1 MIRKITFTFVM
12 ILMVSGTLFSQD
24 KQDWKWMHPS
34 TQSNLLRKIKMV
46 DENTW
51 VTAGAN
57 GTYMQTTNSGNN
69 WYFHHFAGE
78 ADANLRTTQNYD
90 MWFFNQNTGIVVGDQ
105 GYIGRT
111 VNGGVSFDT
120 VSAGLIET
128 NKRNWAVWFADA
140 NTGYIASGSQNAFTT
155 KLLKTT
161 NAGLT
166 WAIVFSSNTNYAV
179 SIGGS
184 DANNVTA
191 SYSNGVTITTANGGT
206 TWTESAGVVLFQ
218 IPYNIEFL
226 NSNTGFACGTGGQ
239 FSRTTN
245 GGANWQ
251 SIATPQIDWAYFQI
265 KIVSETEI
273 YLVGDPSFLYRSSD
287 QGATWTTL
295 SLSVSGPA
303 TTFIWYSMDHVGSTY
318 VLSGDYG
325 VVAKSTD
332 GCATWNSESD
342 LLKTALNFNITTIP
356 GTSKYWI
363 IGRPH
368 TATTGQIMYS
378 SNSGTNWTTY
388 GIGVTGD
395 FNDISMINENTG
407 YVTGQNSQVYKTTDG
422 GVSWVMKTK
431 PHPTNYTLYNCDFID
446 ENTGWVFV
454 NFATVSG
461 GNVFKTTDGANTWTQ
476 YTTGASSENIYS
488 AEMLNANTGYTTMNQ
503 SNRPV
508 YKTTNGG
515 VNWSPLT
522 TGLTGS
528 IRSVTCPDDTTVY
541 ICQTSGTNRVAKS
554 TNSGATWTL
563 ISMPATGDF
572 TSIDFKDA
580 NTGYAC
586 GNSTTVVCRTTNGGV
601 NWTFQNTHTITQGK
615 VFVTQGDT
623 AWVLGGNAAVMR
635 YTGNNSQLKL
645 NLTVLMEGMY
655 SPGTN
660 DLSLSDDVKA
670 YLRNSTAP
678 YAIVDSATAVI
689 DSLSFTGSFTFPNA
703 QSGQYYI
710 VAKYRNTIETW
721 SKAGGELILDKGTI
735 NTYNFTTAAAQA
747 FGSNQILIGSKYCN
761 FSGDIN
767 NDGTVDLGDLGSIDN
782 DAANFVTGY
791 VTNDLNGDDAVDLSD
806 ISIGDNNANNFVQ
819 KITP

>member
-1 MIRKITFTFVM
+1 MIRRITFIFVM

-24 KQDWKWMHPS
+24 KQDWKWMHPDP
-34 TQSNLLRKIKMV
+34 QNNLLRKIKMV

-51 VTAGAN
+51 VSVGAN
-57 GTYMQTTNSGNN
+57 GTYQHTTNSGNN

-78 ADANLRTTQNYD
+78 ADANLKTTQNYD
-90 MWFFNQNTGIVVGDQ
+90 LWFFNQNTGIVVGDQ

-120 VSAGLIET
+120 VSGGLIET

-155 KLLKTT
+155 KLLKSTD
-161 NAGLT
+161 AGLT
-166 WAIVFSSNTNYAV
+166 WAIVYSTNTHYAV

-191 SYSNGVTITTANGGT
+191 SYANGVTITTTNGGSS
-206 TWTESAGVVLFQ
+206 WTESAGPVLFQ
-218 IPYNIEFL
+218 IPNNIEFL
-226 NSNTGFACGTGGQ
+226 NSNTGFAAGSSGQ

-251 SIATPQIDWAYFQI
+251 SIATPQVDWAYFQV

-273 YLVGDPSFLYRSSD
+273 YLVGDPSFLYKSID
-287 QGATWTTL
+287 QGSTWTTL
-295 SLSVSGPA
+295 SVSVSGPA
-303 TTFIWYSMDHVGSTY
+303 TTFIWYSLDKSGSTY

-325 VVAKSTD
+325 IVAKSTD
-332 GCATWNSESD
+332 AGATWFSESN
-342 LLKTALNFNITTIP
+342 LLKTALNFNITTVP

-363 IGRPH
+363 IGRPQ
-368 TATTGQIMYS
+368 TATTGQVMYS
-378 SNSGTNWTTY
+378 SNSGTNWTLY
-388 GIGVTGD
+388 SIGVTGD
-395 FNDISMINENTG
+395 FNDITMINENTG
-407 YVTGQNSQVYKTTDG
+407 YVTGANSQVYKTTDG

-431 PHPTNYTLYNCDFID
+431 PHVNNYTLYNCDFID

-454 NFATVSG
+454 NFATVPG

-476 YTTGASSENIYS
+476 YTTGATSENIYS

-554 TNSGATWTL
+554 TNAGATWTL
-563 ISMPATGDF
+563 ISMPATADF

-580 NTGYAC
+580 NTGYAV
-586 GNSTTVVCRTTNGGV
+586 GNSTTVVCRTTNGGAS
-601 NWTFQNTHTITQGK
+601 WTFQNTHNITNGK
-615 VFVTQGDT
+615 VYVTQGDT
-623 AWVLGGNAAVMR
+623 AWALGGNAAIMR
-635 YTGNNSQLKL
+635 FVGLNSQLKL
-645 NLTVLMEGMY
+645 DLTMLMEGMY
-655 SPGTN
+655 SSGTN
-660 DLSLSDDVKA
+660 DLSLSDDVKV
-670 YLRNSTAP
+670 YLRKSTAP
-678 YAIVDSATAVI
+678 YNLVDSATATI
-689 DSLSFTGSFTFPNA
+689 DSLTFTGSFTFPNA
-703 QSGQYYI
+703 QSGQYYL

-735 NTYNFTTAAAQA
+735 NTYDFTTASSQA
-747 FGSNQILIGSKYCN
+747 FGSNQILKGSEYCN
-761 FSGDIN
+761 YSGDIN
-767 NDGTVDLGDLGSIDN
+767 NDGTVDLTDLGSIDN

-791 VTNDLNGDDAVDLSD
+791 VTNDLNGDDAVDISD
-806 ISIGDNNANNFVQ
+806 LSIGDNNANNFVQ

>member
-1 MIRKITFTFVM
+1 MIRKITFIFVM

-34 TQSNLLRKIKMV
+34 PQANLLRKIKMV
-46 DENTW
+46 DANTW

-78 ADANLRTTQNYD
+78 TDANLKTTQNYD

-120 VSAGLIET
+120 VSGGLIET

-140 NTGYIASGSQNAFTT
+140 NTGYIASGAQGAFRT

-161 NAGLT
+161 DAGLT
-166 WAIVFSSNTNYAV
+166 WQIVFESNTNYAV

-191 SYSNGVTITTANGGT
+191 SYSNGVTITTTNGGT
-206 TWTESAGVVLFQ
+206 SWTESAGVVLFTV
-218 IPYNIEFL
+218 PNNISFL
-226 NSNTGFACGTGGQ
+226 NANTGFACGSEGK

-245 GGANWQ
+245 AGVNWQ
-251 SIATPQIDWAYFQI
+251 AIATPQVDWAYFQV
-265 KIVSETEI
+265 KIVSDTEI
-273 YLVGDPSFLYRSSD
+273 YLVGDPNFLYRSSD
-287 QGATWTTL
+287 QGSTWTPL

-303 TTFIWYSMDHVGSTY
+303 TTFIWYSLDHIGSTY
-318 VLSGDYG
+318 VISGDYG

-332 GCATWNSESD
+332 GCATWFSESNI
-342 LLKTALNFNITTIP
+342 LKTALNFNITTVP

-368 TATTGQIMYS
+368 TSTTGQVMYS
-378 SNSGTNWTTY
+378 ANSGTNWTTY
-388 GIGVTGD
+388 SIGVTGD
-395 FNDISMINENTG
+395 FNDIAMINENTG
-407 YVTGQNSQVYKTTDG
+407 YVTGTNSQVYKTTDG
-422 GVSWVMKTK
+422 GISWIAKTK
-431 PHPTNYTLYNCDFID
+431 PHATNYTLYNCDFID

-454 NFATVSG
+454 NFATVPG

-476 YTTGASSENIYS
+476 YTTGATSENIYS

-508 YKTTNGG
+508 YKTINGG

-554 TNSGATWTL
+554 TNAGATWTL
-563 ISMPATGDF
+563 ITMPATADF

-580 NTGYAC
+580 NTGYAV
-586 GNSTTVVCRTTNGGV
+586 GNSTTAVCRTSDGGAS
-601 NWTFQNTHTITQGK
+601 WSFQNTHNITNGK
-615 VFVTQGDT
+615 IYVTQGDT
-623 AWVLGGNAAVMR
+623 AWALGGNAAIMR
-635 YTGNNSQLKL
+635 FVGFNSQLKL
-645 NLTVLMEGMY
+645 DLTMLMEGMY
-655 SPGTN
+655 SN
-660 DLSLSDDVKA
+660 FDNELSLSDDVKV
-670 YLRNSTAP
+670 YLRKSTAP
-678 YAIVDSATAVI
+678 YSIVDSATATI
-689 DSLSFTGSFTFPNA
+689 DSLTFTGSFTFPNA

-735 NTYNFTTAAAQA
+735 NTYDFTTSASQA
-747 FGSNQILIGSKYCN
+747 FGNNQILKGSEYCN
-761 FSGDIN
+761 YSGDVT
-767 NDGTVDLGDLGSIDN
+767 NDGTVDLDDVGSIDN
-782 DAANFVTGY
+782 DVINFVTGY
-791 VTNDLNGDDAVDLSD
+791 VTTDLDGDGIVGIKDM
-806 ISIGDNNANNFVQ
+806 SICDNNSFIFVV